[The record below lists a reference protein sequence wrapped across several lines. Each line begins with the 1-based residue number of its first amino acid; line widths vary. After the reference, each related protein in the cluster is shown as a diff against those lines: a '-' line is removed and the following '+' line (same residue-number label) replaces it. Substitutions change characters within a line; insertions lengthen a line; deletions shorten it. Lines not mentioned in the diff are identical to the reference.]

1 MKKKFAFLMALV
13 VGLTSFSAMAADF
26 SVKDSS
32 FKAKKASSV
41 KTQEKSGLE
50 SITSGSLLPGV
61 IGMVSN
67 VAALTKQQ
75 KELAAECVPS
85 SSEISWVN
93 DMVKEYAKV
102 GEETAGEMLNRL
114 KMTRCGPNE
123 HYSKSV
129 EVSRPANLE
138 PCTDVF
144 EDKDTIW
151 NGYPMA
157 AVASYCA
164 DGMEVCSGSK
174 KKTESNVYA
183 IFGAISFTVDDYA
196 TDEADK
202 YTKMMAKIEKCA
214 PEKISAR
221 SKQAYADFLKT
232 TISTAGGSAS
242 SGAVWDAVGGLTSG
256 GGLSG
261 VQSLMPAVTQFLDK

>member
-1 MKKKFAFLMALV
+1 MRRKFAFLTALCACMAGFAAV
-13 VGLTSFSAMAADF
+13 AADF
-26 SVKDSS
+26 QVKKS
-32 FKAKKASSV
+32 SSV
-41 KTQEKSGLE
+41 KKQEKSGLE

-67 VAALTKQQ
+67 VSALTKQQ
-75 KELAAECVPS
+75 KELAAECVPT

-93 DMVKEYAKV
+93 EMVKEYAKV
-102 GEETAGEMLNRL
+102 GEETADEMLSRL
-114 KMTRCGPNE
+114 KMTKCGPGE
-123 HYSKSV
+123 RYDKSV

-174 KKTESNVYA
+174 KKTESNMYA
-183 IFGAISFTVDDYA
+183 IFGAISFTVDDYSK
-196 TDEADK
+196 DEADK

-221 SKQAYADFLKT
+221 SKQAYAEFLKT

-261 VQSLMPAVTQFLDK
+261 VQSLMPTVTQFLDK